1 MKKLIELGKALF
13 IIGTITGI
21 IPALLM
27 GLVYTIF
34 E

>member
-1 MKKLIELGKALF
+1 MKKIIELGKALF

-27 GLVYTIF
+27 GIVIKIF
-34 E
+34 G

>member
-1 MKKLIELGKALF
+1 MKKIIELGQALF

-27 GLVYTIF
+27 GIVIKIF
-34 E
+34 G